1 MKHAEC
7 PGTLLAR
14 SRRGVLSPA
23 DVAALEAHLRTCE
36 CCRLSR
42 QVMLDFDKDT
52 LSERD
57 DGARIQRLAAF
68 VRQRVAE
75 QSAPHSPLQ
84 TASHGT
90 VPPVVAP
97 ERSNAAPTLD
107 RLADPV
113 PPYGFWAGLRARF
126 PRGGTS
132 AGQRHARTLLAAAA
146 VFLVVAG
153 ASGAILVQRVVRDQ
167 PDATQR
173 AALLTDALGAPVAHR
188 ARQIA
193 KVAAPPLDQEKL
205 AAVLGE
211 LEFSLGD
218 DLTATQ
224 RTPCRG
230 AGCEGSTASSLFKH
244 ANRARREG
252 RTAEAIDSYR
262 QLQRSHRSSPEA
274 QLSHLSLGHLLL
286 ASGNPAQALSQFD
299 SALDSSGASSVK
311 AEALYGKGLALGRLG
326 RSGEERSTWQ
336 RLLNEFGA
344 SPYAAHAKRRL
355 SLAP

>member
-14 SRRGVLSPA
+14 SRQSVPSPA

-42 QVMLDFDKDT
+42 QVMLDFDNGT
-52 LSERD
+52 LSERH
-57 DGARIQRLAAF
+57 DGASIQRLAAF

-75 QSAPHSPLQ
+75 QSVPHSPIQ
-84 TASHGT
+84 TAS
-90 VPPVVAP
+90 
-97 ERSNAAPTLD
+97 
-107 RLADPV
+107 V
-113 PPYGFWAGLRARF
+113 PPYGFWAGFLTRF
-126 PRGGTS
+126 PRGGPS

-167 PDATQR
+167 AVSTQGSTV
-173 AALLTDALGAPVAHR
+173 LGDALGAPLAHQV
-188 ARQIA
+188 RQIA
-193 KVAAPPLDQEKL
+193 KVAARPVYREELS
-205 AAVLGE
+205 AVFGE
-211 LEFSLGD
+211 YEFSLGD
-218 DLTATQ
+218 DASATQ
-224 RTPCRG
+224 RTSCRG
-230 AGCEGSTASSLFKH
+230 AGCDAFTASALFKH
-244 ANRARREG
+244 ANQARREG
-252 RTAEAIDSYR
+252 RTAEAVGSYR
-262 QLQRSHRSSPEA
+262 RLQRLHRSSPEA

-286 ASGNPAQALSQFD
+286 ASGNPSQALSQFD
-299 SALDSSGASSVK
+299 SALGSSGANSVK

-344 SPYAAHAKRRL
+344 SPYATHATRRL